1 MFVDDGDRITP
12 KPKSAAGL
20 APRLALG
27 LFVVAGLALLAVP
40 SWRESAERTAL
51 DAGALVGL
59 EAAQDRYAPLY
70 KRLGVETLPP
80 DIFGLPGVSV
90 SLDRLANE
98 RCDRSAIFDLAQ
110 KLDAGHEPRIAAE
123 AYFGFAA
130 TCPNS
135 QTEERQSASLFLEV
149 GDLKKSI
156 AIADDLVAK
165 NPAVADYRYVRA
177 KALASA
183 GRNEEALADYKS
195 FIELTRNRR
204 DIGEWVFTEMANVFM
219 ALGQPCDAGAS
230 IAAWVGIDPLNRN
243 TSRAQKLRDE
253 FLARGCSRGASVV
266 KDL

>member
-1 MFVDDGDRITP
+1 MIVEPGDRIAP
-12 KPKSAAGL
+12 KPKSAAGF

-51 DAGALVGL
+51 DAGALIGL
-59 EAAQDRYAPLY
+59 EAAQDRYAPVY

-80 DIFGLPGVSV
+80 DIFGLPGVTGH
-90 SLDRLANE
+90 LDRLAQE
-98 RCDRSAIFDLAQ
+98 PCDRNAIFELAQ
-110 KLDAGHEPRIAAE
+110 KLVAGHEQRIAAQ

-135 QTEERQSASLFLEV
+135 QTEERRSASLFFEV
-149 GDLKKSI
+149 GDLKKAI
-156 AIADDLVAK
+156 AIADDLVVK

-183 GRNEEALADYKS
+183 GRNEDALADYKAA
-195 FIELTRNRR
+195 IELTRNRR
-204 DIGEWVFTEMANVFM
+204 DLGEWVFTEMADVFM

-230 IAAWVGIDPLNRN
+230 IAAWIAIDPVNRN
-243 TSRAQKLRDE
+243 TLREQKLRDE